1 METNTDN
8 KVKNNFL
15 ECPYCVCYFVSQSD
29 LQSHLDA
36 FGTNKYE
43 HIQKLDEAHKS
54 VDRSYVKRSLSKD
67 PKDRTAK
74 KPKSHYYQY

>member
-1 METNTDN
+1 MESD
-8 KVKNNFL
+8 KDKKDENNFL
-15 ECPYCVCYFVSQSD
+15 ECPYCTCNFVSQFD
-29 LQSHLDA
+29 LQSHLEA
-36 FGTNKYE
+36 FGSNKYE

-74 KPKSHYYQY
+74 RPKSRYYQY

>member
-1 METNTDN
+1 MESD
-8 KVKNNFL
+8 KDKKDENNFL
-15 ECPYCVCYFVSQSD
+15 ECPYCTCNFVSQFD
-29 LQSHLDA
+29 LQSHLEA

-74 KPKSHYYQY
+74 RPKSRYYQY

>member
-1 METNTDN
+1 MQNNDKKIT
-8 KVKNNFL
+8 KNNFL
-15 ECPYCVCYFVSQSD
+15 ECPYCTCYFVSQFD

-36 FGTNKYE
+36 FGTNTYE

-67 PKDRTAK
+67 SKNRPAK
-74 KPKSHYYQY
+74 RSKSRFYQY